1 MGSNF
6 MTSLSVSAIAL
17 ATIFIVLGIL
27 IILITVLERLI
38 PYEEPPA
45 PPAKPATAPA
55 SPPPARETDEHI
67 AAISAALSAYLGK
80 SPDSFQITQIRS
92 N

>member
-1 MGSNF
+1 MGPNF
-6 MTSLSVSAIAL
+6 ITSLSVSAIAM
-17 ATIFIVLGIL
+17 ATIFIVLGVLIVL
-27 IILITVLERLI
+27 IIVLERLI
-38 PYEEPPA
+38 PYVEPPA

-55 SPPPARETDEHI
+55 SLQPASETDEHI